1 MYLIHLLKI
10 RSIVS
15 GFFMLDFLHSPYART
30 DAGILITL
38 QVISRF
44 QIVMIKIQEKI
55 KVI

>member
-1 MYLIHLLKI
+1 MLYLQHFPYKSKFLSYTLLK
-10 RSIVS
+10 
-15 GFFMLDFLHSPYART
+15 Y
-30 DAGILITL
+30 ILMTL